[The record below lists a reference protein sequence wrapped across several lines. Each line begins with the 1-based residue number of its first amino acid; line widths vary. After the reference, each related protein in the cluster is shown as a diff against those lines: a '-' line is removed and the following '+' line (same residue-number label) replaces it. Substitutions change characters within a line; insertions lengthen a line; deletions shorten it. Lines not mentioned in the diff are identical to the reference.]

1 MVSAYVAAMLTPLS
15 FAKSILTYNFES
27 PEILRLKL
35 HDVKDPWVLAF
46 WPFLWIASL
55 HQGNLIFGSTMTS
68 LGGWAIA
75 HARVDDVPQKGDG
88 VGMEDG
94 HEIHVGQEGLT
105 DADALDGA
113 KHTAYEC
120 MKSVPCSA
128 RLGYCQWALCCMRI
142 SLCSLVLNFLF
153 NK

>member
-1 MVSAYVAAMLTPLS
+1 MVSAYVAAMPTPLS
-15 FAKSILTYNFES
+15 FAKSILTCNFES

-120 MKSVPCSA
+120 MRECA
-128 RLGYCQWALCCMRI
+128 LLGKTRI
-142 SLCSLVLNFLF
+142 LSMGSLLHENFSLQFSFEFFV
-153 NK
+153 